1 MPRQPYGTRALTVM
15 CTHPPDR
22 DLHREPICVCDV
34 LLRSSL
40 HGLPMSEWNS
50 GMCDVCKRLDEKI
63 EHYKKVISAMTDQL
77 TIERITALVL
87 DMQTQK
93 ASLHPVGPAG
103 PAK

>member
-1 MPRQPYGTRALTVM
+1 
-15 CTHPPDR
+15 
-22 DLHREPICVCDV
+22 
-34 LLRSSL
+34 
-40 HGLPMSEWNS
+40 
-50 GMCDVCKRLDEKI
+50 MCDRCERLDEKI

-93 ASLHPVGPAG
+93 ASLHPQGPAS